1 MQTVEWWY
9 DDSLFH
15 GEQNT
20 LALALLRVR
29 EGGKAVVRVFDEVHE
44 FPSVQQAQEWLREDE
59 YNPVSDLQEV
69 YGFELIM
76 PSFTPDE

>member
-9 DDSLFH
+9 DDSQFH

-20 LALALLRVR
+20 LALAQILFTDD
-29 EGGKAVVRVFDEVHE
+29 GKAVVRVYDEVHKFSSAQE
-44 FPSVQQAQEWLREDE
+44 AQEWLREDE

-76 PSFTPDE
+76 PSLAPNV